1 MLERDGLEE
10 FELQFSD
17 AGYTIRGQL
26 SRKKSDGPSLWEK
39 IFRSAKHLKNGH
51 QAEMFERCY
60 KAGEILQF
68 ETDLRVRRKED
79 RRIPEPN
86 GPSQI
91 LRGVGGYLDKREG
104 CRLVSVTVKDRWVT
118 INYLVRDG
126 RPEKFCQDFQ
136 YFYDYGVKMYLHRS
150 NRSKVPPSR

>member
-1 MLERDGLEE
+1 MLEQDGLEE

-17 AGYTIRGQL
+17 AGYTIRGQCA
-26 SRKKSDGPSLWEK
+26 RKKSDGPSLWGK
-39 IFRSAKHLKNGH
+39 MFSSAKHLKNSQQGKL
-51 QAEMFERCY
+51 FERCY
-60 KAGEILQF
+60 KVREILQF
-68 ETDLRVRRKED
+68 EADLRVRRQED

-86 GPSQI
+86 GSSQI
-91 LRGVGGYLDKREG
+91 LRGVGDYLDKREG
-104 CRLVSVTVKDRWVT
+104 CRLVSVTVKHRWVT

-136 YFYDYGVKMYLHRS
+136 YFYDYGVKMFLHRS